1 MRWKVGVKGRLA
13 DINLVD
19 IIQIFLSEKRSAAL
33 HLGSDMGFGHVY
45 IKDGSIVHASYRDM
59 SGAEALRELMNW
71 KDGEFEVESDV
82 APPEETMG
90 EKEGTIVLGGMN
102 DMNDM
107 AVVGAEI
114 RGYGEDSESLI
125 KMLLKLGVLE
135 KI

>member
-1 MRWKVGVKGRLA
+1 MGVKGRLA

-19 IIQIFLSEKRSAAL
+19 IIQIFLSEKRTAAL
-33 HLGSDMGFGHVY
+33 HLGGEMGFGHVY
-45 IKDGSIVHASYRDM
+45 IKDGSIVHATYRDM
-59 SGAEALRELMNW
+59 SGADALRELMGW
-71 KDGEFEVESDV
+71 RDGEFEVEPD
-82 APPEETMG
+82 ALPPEETMG
-90 EKEGTIVLGGMN
+90 EKESTIVLGGMK